1 MIAELASVSFP
12 ALGTTA
18 SLCVSDPARLAEARE
33 VLERELAEIDLAC
46 SRFRDDSE
54 LVRLNAAAGTGPVEI
69 GSRLLEAIEV
79 ALDAAVDTRGL
90 VDPTVG
96 RTLRLAGYDRR
107 FATVKLRDGAGFR
120 VRFAVVPGFGGVRVD
135 RCRRTVALDPDVEL
149 DLGATAKALAAD
161 RSAREAARAARCGVL
176 VSLGGDVSVAGLA
189 PDGGWPIRV
198 ADDHAAPLDEPGPAV
213 AIRTGGL
220 ATSGTT
226 VRRWRA
232 GAVELHHIVDPRTG
246 RPAVTPWRTVT
257 AAGNSCVEANVSST
271 AAIVLGEDAPAWL
284 EERNAAA
291 RLVRVSGEVVLAG
304 LWPEDAA

>member
-1 MIAELASVSFP
+1 VIAELASVSLP

-18 SLCVSDPARLAEARE
+18 LLCVSDPARLAAGRE

-54 LVRLNAAAGTGPVEI
+54 LVRLNAAAGTGPVEV

-79 ALDAAVDTRGL
+79 ALDAAVDTRGF

-107 FATVKLRDGAGFR
+107 FATVRLRDGAGFR
-120 VRFAVVPGFGGVRVD
+120 ARFAVVSGFGGVRVD
-135 RCRRTVALDPDVEL
+135 RSRRTVALDPEVEL

-161 RSAREAARAARCGVL
+161 RSASEAAHAARCGIL
-176 VSLGGDVSVAGLA
+176 VSLGGDVSVAGPT

-198 ADDHAAPLDEPGPAV
+198 ADDHAASLDEPGPTV
-213 AIRTGGL
+213 AIRSGGL

-257 AAGNSCVEANVSST
+257 VAGSSCVEANVEST
-271 AAIVLGEDAPAWL
+271 AAMVLGEDAPAWL
-284 EERNAAA
+284 EKRGAAA